1 MTMETIISLQMPE
14 WLKSRKEKAQQ
25 QYNALQ
31 WPNFRYGLTMRM
43 DYSDLNTDIL
53 EQQLSKQ
60 TEQQIEYESTGEDGI
75 IVTSL
80 QEAMQKYQHLIEPYL
95 LKIMSAEHKFATLH
109 KMLCSN
115 GTFIYIHGQADEPI
129 IIRRKAMDTST
140 HHTLIVADDAASA
153 TIIELL
159 DAPQQQSQLFVS
171 NATEIIAKTNASV
184 RFISVQNYPQNVFHF
199 DYKDAEVDQ
208 DAQVHWVDCCMGSTF
223 TQSTIHSLLNG
234 IGSESTIKNM
244 FFGSNSQRLDLGAQI
259 IHGASHTRGD
269 IVTRG
274 VLKDNAKNI
283 YRGLIRIER
292 DAPSSSGYQKED
304 VLMLSEHAEA
314 DSIPQLEIDNNDV
327 KCSHAATTTHV
338 DKERLFYLMARGL
351 SEKAATEL
359 FVQGFLEPF
368 LQQLHAPEIIEQL
381 QKQVQQRLQ

>member
-1 MTMETIISLQMPE
+1 MPE

-140 HHTLIVADDAASA
+140 HHTLIVADDAASP
-153 TIIELL
+153 TII
-159 DAPQQQSQLFVS
+159 
-171 NATEIIAKTNASV
+171 
-184 RFISVQNYPQNVFHF
+184 
-199 DYKDAEVDQ
+199 
-208 DAQVHWVDCCMGSTF
+208 
-223 TQSTIHSLLNG
+223 
-234 IGSESTIKNM
+234 
-244 FFGSNSQRLDLGAQI
+244 
-259 IHGASHTRGD
+259 
-269 IVTRG
+269 
-274 VLKDNAKNI
+274 
-283 YRGLIRIER
+283 
-292 DAPSSSGYQKED
+292 
-304 VLMLSEHAEA
+304 
-314 DSIPQLEIDNNDV
+314 
-327 KCSHAATTTHV
+327 
-338 DKERLFYLMARGL
+338 
-351 SEKAATEL
+351 
-359 FVQGFLEPF
+359 
-368 LQQLHAPEIIEQL
+368 
-381 QKQVQQRLQ
+381 